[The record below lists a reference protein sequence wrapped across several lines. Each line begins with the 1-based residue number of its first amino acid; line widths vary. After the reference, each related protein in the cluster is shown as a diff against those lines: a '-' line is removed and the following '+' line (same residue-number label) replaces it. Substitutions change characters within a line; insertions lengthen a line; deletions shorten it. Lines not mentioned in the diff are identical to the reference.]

1 MTYIAYLEEHPLR
14 ARLLTTAAQD
24 MCKRCD
30 YATWI
35 SA

>member
-24 MCKRCD
+24 MYGGDDPRR
-30 YATWI
+30 
-35 SA
+35 